1 MVGEI
6 RGQGLIGAIELVA
19 SKDPMTPFDPSEKIG
34 PRAAKRS
41 MDLGV
46 ITRAL
51 PAADTLSFS
60 PPFVVTDSELEIMV
74 TTVKRAVDD
83 IGREIGKL

>member
-1 MVGEI
+1 
-6 RGQGLIGAIELVA
+6 
-19 SKDPMTPFDPSEKIG
+19 
-34 PRAAKRS
+34 

-74 TTVKRAVDD
+74 TTVRRAVDD